1 MEELDQAALA
11 VLAKAAKEAIVLVML
26 RYPEQPDMAVSVEPE
41 ALPELVVTEKA
52 EPVELAVWQAK
63 AALAQ
68 AVMQRIVRIVV
79 M

>member
-1 MEELDQAALA
+1 MSE
-11 VLAKAAKEAIVLVML
+11 VLV
-26 RYPEQPDMAVSVEPE
+26 PVEPV
-41 ALPELVVTEKA
+41 ALPEQAVTEKA

>member
-1 MEELDQAALA
+1 
-11 VLAKAAKEAIVLVML
+11 
-26 RYPEQPDMAVSVEPE
+26 MAVSVEPE
-41 ALPELVVTEKA
+41 ALLELVVMVKA